1 MKYQTNKI
9 LAVIFLT
16 ILILFTLS
24 NDIYAEVNWGFF
36 KGFYYEDTNTMIDT
50 NIEIGKTGAE
60 SSSKQITERLLGITQ
75 VIGSI
80 ISVIAL
86 IVIGIRYMIS
96 SVEDRANMKGVLIY
110 YIIGAVLVFATTNIL
125 SIAYQLISELKL

>member
-80 ISVIAL
+80 I
-86 IVIGIRYMIS
+86 RYMIS